1 MNFKKIFAVVS
12 CAALVT
18 ASSSIFSVTAFAAE
32 TVYAKTTAD
41 LHLRSGTGTNYSSI
55 TIIDENTKVTVID
68 RSNPNWLRIKL
79 PDGTIGYSS
88 ADYLDIIT
96 DGYTTTAVNVRKGA
110 STDYTVIT
118 TVPKN
123 TKVDIIRY
131 AGSSWAQVR
140 LPDGTLGYMCTDYV
154 TYTAPSST
162 QTSAAPA
169 LEMKLS
175 VSSRKIAVGTT
186 YTLKTSN
193 NQGTVTWKSSDTKV
207 AKVDSSGKVTAVAAG
222 SVNIT
227 ATDTKTNQTAKCTI
241 TVVKT
246 EFTKI
251 TLSETSKTL
260 TAGESFTLQATAN
273 NNSKNIKFKSSNT
286 NAAKVDSNGK
296 VTAVAAGSANIT
308 ATDSTGVVTAVCK
321 VTVKSKDS
329 ISLSSTSVSVNV
341 GSYVTITANKSDSS
355 MTLKWSSSNAN
366 VACVRGGRI
375 SGLSAGSA
383 VITVSDSAGKVTAK
397 CNVKV
402 NSVSKGSLSISR
414 STYSTTAGKDFI
426 LTGKNGSSWS
436 TSDSYVATV
445 ANNGVVHANHA
456 GKAAVTYSDSYG
468 NRAVC
473 VVTVGNA
480 APVRA
485 AYNSPNLAKTNQPVT
500 LFAVTDKTVSSLR
513 FKVDNGNSSVYVQG
527 SKTEKNGRYI
537 WTASYTPSNEGHFTT
552 SAYATIGGKESTC
565 QDAKGDFYVSNRS
578 SSASYLGTHYV
589 TDNLI
594 GFLREKEGFVS
605 KITDD
610 SLSPGNL
617 TVGYGCVMGE
627 GNAFYNNMIAEEAN
641 ALLINKL
648 NHGDITSVLNTFF
661 TDYKLKCNQQQFD
674 ALVSFGYNLGAYWM
688 YNYDFGT
695 EFKKFSSV
703 YYGGSDVKDIRNMN
717 RNTIVDNMTRFTR
730 AGVGNVWGLLYR
742 RIDELEIFFYGEYK
756 NDGEKNKYNFSYPE
770 RNYVR

>member
-1 MNFKKIFAVVS
+1 MNFRKIFAVLS

-18 ASSSIFSVTAFAAE
+18 ASSSVFSVTAFAAE
-32 TVYAKTTAD
+32 NVYAKTTAD
-41 LHLRSGTGTNYSSI
+41 LNLRSGTGMGYGVI
-55 TIIDENTKVTVID
+55 TVIDENTKVTVLD
-68 RSNPNWLRIKL
+68 RSNPDWLRIRL
-79 PDGTIGYSS
+79 PDGTVGYSS

-96 DGYTTTAVNVRKGA
+96 DGYTTTDVNVRKGP
-110 STDYTVIT
+110 STDYSLIK

-131 AGSSWAQVR
+131 AGSSWAYIR
-140 LPDGTLGYMCTDYV
+140 LPDGTVGYMCTDYV
-154 TYTAPSST
+154 TYTAPAST

-175 VSSRKIAVGTT
+175 VSYRKIAVGTA

-207 AKVDSSGKVTAVAAG
+207 AKVDSNGKVTAVAAG
-222 SVNIT
+222 SAVIT
-227 ATDTKTNQTAKCTI
+227 ATDSKTKKTAQCTI
-241 TVVKT
+241 TAVKT
-246 EFTKI
+246 DFTKI

-260 TAGESFTLQATAN
+260 TQGESFTLRATAN
-273 NNSKNIKFKSSNT
+273 NNSKNIKFKSSDT
-286 NAAKVDSNGK
+286 NIAKVDNSGK

-308 ATDSTGVVTAVCK
+308 AMDSTGVVTAVCK

-341 GSYVTITANKSDSS
+341 GSSVVITANKSDSS

-366 VACVRGGRI
+366 VACVRGGKI
-375 SGLSAGSA
+375 SGLSAGTA
-383 VITVSDSAGKVTAK
+383 VITVSDSTGKITAK

-402 NSVSKGSLSISR
+402 SSVSKGDLYISAGTFSLA
-414 STYSTTAGKDFI
+414 AGQDFI
-426 LTGKNGSSWS
+426 LVGENGSSWN

-445 ANNGVVHANHA
+445 SNGTVHANHA
-456 GKAAVTYSDSYG
+456 GKAAITYSDSNG
-468 NRAVC
+468 HRAVC
-473 VVTVGNA
+473 IVTVNNA

-485 AYNSPNLAKTNQPVT
+485 AYNSPNLAKTGQSVT
-500 LFAVTDKTVSSLR
+500 LLAVTDKTVSSLR
-513 FKVDNGNSSVYVQG
+513 FKVDNGNSSVYVQA
-527 SKTEKNGRYI
+527 SKTEKDGRYI

-552 SAYATIGGKESTC
+552 TAYATIGGKESTC

-617 TVGYGCVMGE
+617 TIGYGCVMGE

-661 TDYKLKCNQQQFD
+661 SDYKLKCSQQQFD

-688 YNYDFGT
+688 YSYDFGT

-717 RNTIVDNMTRFTR
+717 RNTIVDNMTQFTR
-730 AGVGNVWGLLYR
+730 VGVGNVWGLLYR
-742 RIDELEIFFYGEYK
+742 RIDELEIYFYGEYQS
-756 NDGEKNKYNFSYPE
+756 DGDKNKHGFRYSDK
-770 RNYVR
+770 NYVG